1 MQLPLVQYSVISL
14 SHFQQ
19 PPNGG
24 SLSAM
29 SSDED
34 EHRGE
39 SSGGDTDSTYAKSLP
54 TTADQVKVPV
64 VRQAKS
70 LPTTAD
76 QVKVDD
82 VYFGEASACH
92 LKCTDGQD
100 STQRENF
107 RKVQHHSRI
116 GKCPGCGTDSNL
128 NTGSHCIVTIASQ
141 EWIALVAT
149 CGSCNNKA
157 PKCSRCSPN
166 KTPSPTGSCFGGDLL
181 MYILGSADVSTAGD
195 TASDTASDTT
205 SGTASGTACDTASGT
220 ASDTTSGTA
229 SDTACDTASDT
240 TSGTA
245 SGTACDTA
253 SGTACDTASG
263 TASGTPSGTH
273 HAKLKLSTRC
283 IRPFYT
289 CCTRVCTCC
298 AYIDV

>member
-1 MQLPLVQYSVISL
+1 MQLPLVQYYWYLSGL

-29 SSDED
+29 SSVE
-34 EHRGE
+34 
-39 SSGGDTDSTYAKSLP
+39 DSTHAKAKAAIPLP

-107 RKVQHHSRI
+107 REVQHHSRI

-128 NTGSHCIVTIASQ
+128 NTDSHCTVTIASQ
-141 EWIALVAT
+141 KWDALVAT
-149 CGSCNNKA
+149 CGSCNPRN
-157 PKCSRCSPN
+157 STD
-166 KTPSPTGSCFGGDLL
+166 KTPSPTESCFDGKLL
-181 MYILGSADVSTAGD
+181 MYILRPADVN
-195 TASDTASDTT
+195 TASDTASDTASADT
-205 SGTASGTACDTASGT
+205 SPDVSTAMANLSINPPPPRDPRPPRDPPPAHQCQQCQISNCSPKRPNLFMQCGCVDRGIAC
-220 ASDTTSGTA
+220 SDGCWCKGN
-229 SDTACDTASDT
+229 CDN
-240 TSGTA
+240 
-245 SGTACDTA
+245 
-253 SGTACDTASG
+253 
-263 TASGTPSGTH
+263 PNN
-273 HAKLKLSTRC
+273 
-283 IRPFYT
+283 
-289 CCTRVCTCC
+289 V
-298 AYIDV
+298 